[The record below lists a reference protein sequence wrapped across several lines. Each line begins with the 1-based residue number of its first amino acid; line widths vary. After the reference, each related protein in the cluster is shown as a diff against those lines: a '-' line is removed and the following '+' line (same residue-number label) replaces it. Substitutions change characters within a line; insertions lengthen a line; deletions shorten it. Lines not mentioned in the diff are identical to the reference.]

1 MQDILNA
8 RIAEMRDRYSAGVCL
23 PALPHT
29 PTSRNTNGLTEKEN
43 IYQGECLT
51 SVDNQAFFSEKG
63 K

>member
-1 MQDILNA
+1 
-8 RIAEMRDRYSAGVCL
+8 MRDRYSAGVCL